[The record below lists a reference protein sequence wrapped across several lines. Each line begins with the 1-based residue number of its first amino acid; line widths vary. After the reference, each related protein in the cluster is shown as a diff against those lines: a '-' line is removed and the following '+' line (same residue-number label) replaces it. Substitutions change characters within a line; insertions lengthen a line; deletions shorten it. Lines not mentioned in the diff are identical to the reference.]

1 MLEVVLLIFEPI
13 KVIVA
18 VILSLILFLIAYR
31 KKRRRPKDPQEVKR
45 VIVSYFKRKNWEYR
59 ELSHG
64 TFMVKKNM
72 RKILFYVDFKMN
84 FNILKEILYEAFLN
98 NVKDVRILSLERTED
113 VLEATRRINSNVNVH
128 RTKVILKKLEEFERV
143 LR

>member
-1 MLEVVLLIFEPI
+1 MLEVILLIFEPI

-31 KKRRRPKDPQEVKR
+31 KKRGRPKDPQKVKR

-59 ELSHG
+59 ELNYG
-64 TFMVKKNM
+64 IFMVKKNM
-72 RKILFYVDFKMN
+72 RKILFYVDFKVN
-84 FNILKEILYEAFLN
+84 FGILKEILYEAFQN
-98 NVKDVRILSLERTED
+98 NIKDVRIVSLERTED
-113 VLEATRRINSNVNVH
+113 VLEAVRRINSNVNIH
-128 RTKVILKKLEEFERV
+128 RTKVILKKLEEFEHV